1 MQVDLS
7 GLRALVTGS
16 TKGIGRAVA
25 ETLATNGAEVA
36 INGRKAA
43 DVEQAIADIRGML
56 PKARLVAAPGDV
68 ATAEGVAAIIRA
80 TGNVDILVNNAGI
93 FEIKDAFEIPD
104 EDWQR
109 LFATNVLSGV
119 RFTRHYGPLM
129 RDKGFGR
136 IVFISSESGVQI
148 PTEMI
153 YYGFTKSADLA
164 LMRGFAQALAATG
177 VTVNAVLPGPT
188 RTEGVEAMFRSMGQ
202 SLDDPKVE
210 RNFIECAADLD
221 HQAVGEG
228 AGGRH
233 GGGVLMFARG
243 ERHHRFA
250 HAGRRRCRAVDHLSV
265 KLFWRLARGGWR
277 RDAARIVLVG
287 HAFCDESAARFAGK
301 LLIVSTKLTGCHFG
315 FCADR
320 ERRRAGQQRDQQSGN
335 EGISMHRGNSY
346 YRHFTLALI
355 RAAAE
360 RSYGHPRQMRA
371 SRVMT
376 LSSNGAQ
383 RFHICP
389 LLLQS
394 ALFSPASRL
403 ASPVRPISWSA
414 PSTPRRLLDRG
425 ASQCWP
431 PR

>member
-153 YYGFTKSADLA
+153 HYGFTKSADLA

-210 RNFIECAADLD
+210 RNFID
-221 HQAVGEG
+221 
-228 AGGRH
+228 
-233 GGGVLMFARG
+233 
-243 ERHHRFA
+243 RFA

-335 EGISMHRGNSY
+335 EGISMHRGDSY

-394 ALFSPASRL
+394 ALSSPASRL